1 MEFRDSK
8 TQDYN
13 EIVHCIYKGFEKH
26 FKLFKISEEKIKN
39 MLLNIVKLEQFKVAV
54 DDGKVIACCGV
65 AKGGNRLYKKEEYS
79 FYKEFGLVKGFI
91 IAQLVYQA
99 LGKPYN
105 EEADCGYFEYVTTL
119 EAYQGKGIM
128 KKLIKWTIE
137 NSAYPCY
144 MLDVASNN
152 EAAIKL
158 YEKLGFVESHRVK
171 EKFAKYTGFEYLI
184 FMKFSL

>member
-1 MEFRDSK
+1 MEFRNSK
-8 TQDYN
+8 PQDYN
-13 EIVHCIYKGFEKH
+13 EIVYCIYKGFEKH

-65 AKGGNRLYKKEEYS
+65 ANGGNRLYKKEGYS
-79 FYKEFGLVKGFI
+79 FYKEFGLLKGFI
-91 IAQLVYQA
+91 IAKLVYQA

-105 EEADCGYFEYVTTL
+105 VEADCGYFKYVTTL
-119 EAYQGKGIM
+119 EAYQGKGTM
-128 KKLIKWTIE
+128 KKLLNWTIE

-158 YEKLGFVESHRVK
+158 YEKIGFVESHRIK
-171 EKFAKYTGFEYLI
+171 EKFAKHAGFEYLI
-184 FMKFSL
+184 FMKLDL

>member
-1 MEFRDSK
+1 MEFRNSK
-8 TQDYN
+8 PQDYK
-13 EIVHCIYKGFEKH
+13 EIVYCIYKGFEHH
-26 FKLFKISEEKIKN
+26 FKLFKISDEKIKN

-65 AKGGNRLYKKEEYS
+65 ANGGNRLYKKDGYS
-79 FYKEFGLVKGFI
+79 FYKNFGLVKGFI

-99 LGKPYN
+99 GKPYN
-105 EEADCGYFEYVTTL
+105 VEADCGYFEYVTTF

-128 KKLIKWTIE
+128 KKLLNWTIE

-158 YEKLGFVESHRVK
+158 YEKLGFVGSRRVK
-171 EKFAKYTGFEYLI
+171 EKFAKYTDFEYII
-184 FMKFSL
+184 FMKLSL